1 MVDFA
6 AHTANIINRIGR
18 PVTLTPS
25 GGPAREVNAVFSVAS
40 SEAFGLV
47 SGFSPTLRVLAA
59 DSEDIAPGDAVSVG
73 VRSYVVASV
82 DDDSL
87 DSGDRVLRLEAP

>member
-6 AHTANIINRIGR
+6 AHTANIINRIGQ

-25 GGPAREVNAVFSVAS
+25 GQPSRRVNAVFSATPS
-40 SEAFGLV
+40 DGFGLV
-47 SGFSPTLRVLAA
+47 SGYSPSVRVLAA
-59 DSEDIAPGDAVSVG
+59 DSDDIAPGDAVAVG
-73 VRSYVVASV
+73 ARNYLVAAI

-87 DSGDRVLRLEAP
+87 DSGDRVLRLEAA